1 MTRLQLEQIKMI
13 IIREEMERKVNKE
26 TTKLMGEKE
35 KRKMKLKDNT
45 QVIWKARKIIE
56 GKCEMKGISLEL
68 IEEDNTPE
76 ENMIKFEG

>member
-1 MTRLQLEQIKMI
+1 
-13 IIREEMERKVNKE
+13 MERKVNKE

-56 GKCEMKGISLEL
+56 GKCELKGISLEL
-68 IEEDNTPE
+68 IEEDNTP
-76 ENMIKFEG
+76 K